1 MLEVVHLLRGSQP
14 LSESESQPFRTLL
27 GVAAPK
33 RTGWKRFTG
42 A

>member
-1 MLEVVHLLRGSQP
+1 VVHLLRASHP
-14 LSESESQPFRTLL
+14 LSESESAPFRALL